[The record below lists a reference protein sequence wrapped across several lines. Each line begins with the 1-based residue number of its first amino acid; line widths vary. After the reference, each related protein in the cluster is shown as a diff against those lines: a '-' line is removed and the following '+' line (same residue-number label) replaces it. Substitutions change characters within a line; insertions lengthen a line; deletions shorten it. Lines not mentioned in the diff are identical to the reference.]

1 MVDPNSW
8 MLDDRQPA
16 EVIHADL
23 TEQTYRLLRDR
34 ILRRQ
39 IKAGA
44 RVSVDAIADR
54 VGVSRTPVTDAL
66 KRLAADGLVEIVP
79 RRGTFV
85 AGITSRDAS
94 EMFEVRLM
102 IERFAAATALASGRA
117 EAAIEAMRVPLA
129 GMEAAN
135 DEGSYDDYESFI
147 DHDRRFHQ
155 AIVAALDNRRLLQ
168 LYEAINSHMY
178 VARAHYIQTVAAA
191 REAQAEHEGIHA
203 AFAAADAGL
212 VDAALTRHI
221 DGVRSR
227 VVAIIDREG
236 GLI

>member
-1 MVDPNSW
+1 MVDLESW
-8 MLDDRQPA
+8 MLDGRRPA
-16 EVIHADL
+16 KVIHADL

-34 ILRRQ
+34 ILRRE

-66 KRLAADGLVEIVP
+66 KRLAADGLVKIVP

-85 AGITSRDAS
+85 AGITSRDAA

-102 IERFAAATALASGRA
+102 IERFAAATALSSGRA
-117 EAAIEAMRVPLA
+117 AAAIASMGVPLA

-135 DEGSYDDYESFI
+135 DEGSYEDYEAFI
-147 DHDRRFHQ
+147 DHDRRFHL
-155 AIVAALDNRRLLQ
+155 AIVAAIENQRLLR

-191 REAQAEHEGIHA
+191 REAQSEHEAIHEA
-203 AFAAADAGL
+203 LAGGDADR
-212 VDAALTRHI
+212 VDAALTTHI
-221 DGVRSR
+221 EGVRNR

>member
-1 MVDPNSW
+1 MADQKSW
-8 MLDDRQPA
+8 MRNGQESA
-16 EVIHADL
+16 EVILADL

-85 AGITSRDAS
+85 AGISSRDAA

-102 IERFAAATALASGRA
+102 IERYAAESALASGRA
-117 EAAIEAMRVPLA
+117 SVAIAAMDAPLA
-129 GMEAAN
+129 GMKAAN
-135 DEGSYDDYESFI
+135 VAGNYDDYEAFI
-147 DHDRRFHQ
+147 DHDRRFHL

-168 LYEAINSHMY
+168 TYEAINSHMY

-191 REAQAEHEGIHA
+191 MEAQAEHEAIYA
-203 AFAAADAGL
+203 AFVAGASDR
-212 VDAALTRHI
+212 VDLALTSHI
-221 DGVRSR
+221 DGVRNR
-227 VVAIIDREG
+227 IVAIIDREG